1 MIIKCKKKVSIKQD
15 ILGVLIFLVLQFGK
29 RGDWNIC
36 ILYCVMRPAQNDCSS
51 CKRQGG
57 MFSVLMGTLRK
68 VPILPDISYS
78 QINVVQ
84 VGVSIMKI
92 RGEQVNYI
100 SVTEQPGVL
109 IKMIRK
115 IAVLLSSVQ
124 LLIKLYKNDMAFWGA
139 SQSVPQYLEPEIVD
153 PSQSKMCATLKE
165 HFSFIG

>member
-1 MIIKCKKKVSIKQD
+1 MKQD
-15 ILGVLIFLVLQFGK
+15 IFAVLIFLVFQLGEK
-29 RGDWNIC
+29 GDRNIC
-36 ILYCVMRPAQNDCSS
+36 ILYCIMRPTQNDCGS

-68 VPILPDISYS
+68 VPIFPDISYS

-100 SVTEQPGVL
+100 SMTEQPGVL

-115 IAVLLSSVQ
+115 IVVLLPSMQ
-124 LLIKLYKNDMAFWGA
+124 LLIKLYENDMAFWGA
-139 SQSVPQYLEPEIVD
+139 SQITPQYLEPEIVD
-153 PSQSKMCATLKE
+153 PSQSEMCTTFKKKNT
-165 HFSFIG
+165 FSLVG